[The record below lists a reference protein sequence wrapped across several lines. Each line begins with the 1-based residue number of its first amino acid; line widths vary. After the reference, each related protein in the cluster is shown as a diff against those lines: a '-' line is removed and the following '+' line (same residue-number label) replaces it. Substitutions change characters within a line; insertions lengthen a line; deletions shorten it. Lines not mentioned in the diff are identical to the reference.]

1 MTAPLSPS
9 ELSTI
14 LDRSRSPHQV
24 HVRTASRHRVPS
36 DRRSSNGTVPHLSAR
51 VHKQLM
57 HTSAQR
63 ARSFAPST
71 AASRALRAACAHAI
85 PPTPYPRCAGCPV
98 LAAHTPA
105 VLVGRSITS
114 SSIPS
119 VPPMASIASAPGQ
132 IRSSRVE
139 SSRVESSRAKLSQV
153 RRPSLARD
161 YLALHP
167 RCSRPLLE
175 GESQQRKGERPAAV
189 WPLTAWVCTLSA
201 TVGSATVGNR
211 PLLSCATPPPGP
223 HRSKLP
229 TLKVWE
235 EPKRRGEG
243 SYVA

>member
-139 SSRVESSRAKLSQV
+139 SSRVESSRVESSQV
-153 RRPSLARD
+153 KPSPPALARSR
-161 YLALHP
+161 LP
-167 RCSRPLLE
+167 RASSPVLE
-175 GESQQRKGERPAAV
+175 
-189 WPLTAWVCTLSA
+189 A
-201 TVGSATVGNR
+201 TT
-211 PLLSCATPPPGP
+211 
-223 HRSKLP
+223 
-229 TLKVWE
+229 
-235 EPKRRGEG
+235 RG
-243 SYVA
+243 